1 MEFSSFDLQQFT
13 VNFTCNRTIQT
24 DFIATCCSTEREDN
38 LVFFSQHWFNSK
50 FAFDEK
56 RSEKKT
62 RSKSVLKRKHI
73 ENMYISNYP
82 LLPNKTFTNRNCF
95 ASYFFVYEFPSD
107 FCSISYIFSHFVF
120 LYFCLC
126 LLNNLRS
133 IFHWYSLLFA
143 LCVRV
148 FVWLC
153 VWR

>member
-1 MEFSSFDLQQFT
+1 MQQFT

-24 DFIATCCSTEREDN
+24 DFIVTCCSTDREDN

-107 FCSISYIFSHFVF
+107 FLFHFVYFFAFCFPLF
-120 LYFCLC
+120 LFVFTIQFAFDFPLVFAPLC
-126 LLNNLRS
+126 
-133 IFHWYSLLFA
+133 A
-143 LCVRV
+143 LCTSVCVIVCVALVRIS
-148 FVWLC
+148 
-153 VWR
+153 R